1 MQDGQI
7 KLRIRL
13 QQSLRRTR
21 SQHRN
26 LREIYA
32 ELDRA
37 LDSREEREVGF
48 WIERLCDA
56 LLAHFALEQKVL
68 FPTLVQL
75 IPSARPIVAELKAE
89 HIVFIENLRRR
100 TARSQLEDAVRALSE
115 VRDRLDAHEAAEE
128 ELITQALESSG

>member
-13 QQSLRRTR
+13 QQSLRRTQ

-56 LLAHFALEQKVL
+56 REKSAKSVSGSSASAMRFS
-68 FPTLVQL
+68 PTSL
-75 IPSARPIVAELKAE
+75 S
-89 HIVFIENLRRR
+89 NRRC
-100 TARSQLEDAVRALSE
+100 
-115 VRDRLDAHEAAEE
+115 
-128 ELITQALESSG
+128 SSRHWCN